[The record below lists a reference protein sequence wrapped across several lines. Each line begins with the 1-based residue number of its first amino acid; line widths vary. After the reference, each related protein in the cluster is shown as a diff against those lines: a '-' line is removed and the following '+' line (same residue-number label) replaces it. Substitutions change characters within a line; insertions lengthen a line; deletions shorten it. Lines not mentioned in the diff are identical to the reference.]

1 MPNIAGRRIKSCRSS
16 LALTKLK
23 QEEPVAISDQVVS
36 PPLRAWS
43 FLSEKSLNP
52 SAGELDNLPL
62 LIIRY
67 YLKVMI
73 ILRTIRDP
81 SLFTDKFSSGQFKCW
96 AKLHLVLSC
105 SFGSTAGVH
114 VVCFC
119 VRMCGYAKLMW
130 STLRHNV
137 WYAMSCPISTPTSTA
152 CGTPRHGIQVPSLVS
167 TPRAPQ
173 PV

>member
-1 MPNIAGRRIKSCRSS
+1 M
-16 LALTKLK
+16 TELK
-23 QEEPVAISDQVVS
+23 QEEPVAISDQVVR

-81 SLFTDKFSSGQFKCW
+81 SLFTDKFSSGQF
-96 AKLHLVLSC
+96 
-105 SFGSTAGVH
+105 
-114 VVCFC
+114 
-119 VRMCGYAKLMW
+119 
-130 STLRHNV
+130 
-137 WYAMSCPISTPTSTA
+137 
-152 CGTPRHGIQVPSLVS
+152 
-167 TPRAPQ
+167 
-173 PV
+173 